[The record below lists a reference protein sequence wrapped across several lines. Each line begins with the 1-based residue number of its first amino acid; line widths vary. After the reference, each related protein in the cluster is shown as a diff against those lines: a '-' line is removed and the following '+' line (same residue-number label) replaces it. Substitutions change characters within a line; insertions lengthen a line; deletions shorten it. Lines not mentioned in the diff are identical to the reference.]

1 MRRPMIYPKLLAF
14 VFATALFG
22 QAAAVP
28 ILGVTASTPST
39 AAGDIANVV
48 NGTGLSGGQLP
59 SSLHAQSG
67 TNTAWLSGATGANS
81 QLDFDLGDLYALA
94 GMAVWNAN
102 GSFSSRGINTVQILF
117 STDGV
122 NYNTIPG
129 SPTAFAQMPVAPSAP
144 EIFSWSPLVARFVR
158 FDVGSTF
165 DTNGALVNEVLF
177 DGTLPVPELDGT
189 TALAPLSLMCFGL
202 LTLKRRREDGS

>member
-1 MRRPMIYPKLLAF
+1 MIRSKLLAF
-14 VFATALFG
+14 AFATALFG
-22 QAAAVP
+22 QATAVP
-28 ILGVTASTPST
+28 IVGVVASTPNGT
-39 AAGDIANVV
+39 AGGTIANVV
-48 NGTGLSGGQLP
+48 NGTGLTGGQLP

-67 TNTAWLSGATGANS
+67 TNTAWLSSATGANS

-94 GMAVWNAN
+94 GMAFWNAN
-102 GSFSSRGINTVQILF
+102 GAFAGRGINAVQILS

-122 NYNTIPG
+122 NYTTIPG
-129 SPTAFAQMPVAPSAP
+129 SPSAFAQVPTEPSPA
-144 EIFSWSPLVARFVR
+144 EIFSWSPVVARFVR

-165 DTNGALVNEVLF
+165 NTNGALVNEVLF